1 MATFMVLSL
10 YVCHPAHLA
19 ELVGLELMLLFD
31 CLSLRNPLDL
41 SGCTLKSSALAERKN
56 KILQHL
62 FPGNSRIFGQK
73 QEKLFK
79 REYPAVD
86 VEGIS

>member
-1 MATFMVLSL
+1 
-10 YVCHPAHLA
+10 
-19 ELVGLELMLLFD
+19 MLLFD

-62 FPGNSRIFGQK
+62 FLAGNSRIFGQK